1 MPKNLLPTG
10 KNFCI
15 HYITVFGQ
23 RYYLTVRS
31 DASGFAG
38 RLLAYF
44 MPSRVKWLF
53 ELVRTGDDGITG
65 NYAIFQAVYN
75 DDNEGTF
82 SLFIPSKNAFV
93 GNAFVGNVSFESG
106 NDNDKTERP
115 KFLLKS
121 DENTRIGGNDYLLI
135 LKQPI
140 P

>member
-15 HYITVFGQ
+15 HFITVFGQ
-23 RYYLTVRS
+23 RFYFTVRS

-44 MPSRVKWLF
+44 MPSRVEWLF
-53 ELVRTGDDGITG
+53 ELVRTGNDGITG
-65 NYAIFQAVYN
+65 KDGLFQAVYN
-75 DDNEGTF
+75 DDDEGTF
-82 SLFIPSKNAFV
+82 SLFIPSKNDFV
-93 GNAFVGNVSFESG
+93 GHN
-106 NDNDKTERP
+106 KTERI
-115 KFLLKS
+115 KFLLKGN
-121 DENTRIGGNDYLLI
+121 EKTTIGGNDYLLI